1 MDQNDAR
8 ASGSCLSQTARARQ
22 EPYVRVLG
30 ADLAVEFLLTFGGA
44 ELYLSKDPKGKGRL
58 ERLVGYERA
67 KALADLDHQL
77 QRRVPIGNP
86 WIVTYLS
93 WKGHSV
99 AEIARRLR
107 VTDVTVRRYLG
118 LSESCQWPTEPR

>member
-1 MDQNDAR
+1 MTRGLPVPAYPRPPEQV
-8 ASGSCLSQTARARQ
+8 

-44 ELYLSKDPKGKGRL
+44 ELTLSKDPKGKGRL

-67 KALADLDHQL
+67 KALADLDHLL
-77 QRRVPIGNP
+77 QKRVPIGNP
-86 WIVTYLS
+86 WIATYLA

-118 LSESCQWPTEPR
+118 LSEALQWPRTPR

>member
-1 MDQNDAR
+1 MTRGLPVPAYPRPPAQV
-8 ASGSCLSQTARARQ
+8 

-44 ELYLSKDPKGKGRL
+44 ELTLSKDPKGKGRL

-86 WIVTYLS
+86 WIATYLA

-107 VTDVTVRRYLG
+107 VTDVTVRSYL
-118 LSESCQWPTEPR
+118 SR